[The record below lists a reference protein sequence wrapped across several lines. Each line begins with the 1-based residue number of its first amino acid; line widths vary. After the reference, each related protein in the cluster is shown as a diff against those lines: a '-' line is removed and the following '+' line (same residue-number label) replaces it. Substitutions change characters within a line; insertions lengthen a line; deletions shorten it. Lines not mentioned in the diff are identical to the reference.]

1 MKFIE
6 YAQKLETLKYHAEH
20 KSGGTPL
27 QLSKKLNVSKRTVE
41 RMIQQLR
48 EQGYRISYNRYRNA
62 YEVK

>member
-6 YAQKLETLKYHAEH
+6 YAQKLETLKYYAEH